1 MLSKCIVY
9 QFKYIET
16 IQNKHRIHIT
26 LRPVCDFDKSN
37 SSVIII
43 FDYCWEKENPYQII
57 RDFKEKLHYEILNQY
72 EFNLFL
78 SLFKTKTIRQKT
90 ITSSKYIY

>member
-16 IQNKHRIHIT
+16 IQDKHRIHIT
-26 LRPVCDFDKSN
+26 LKPMCNFDKPN

-43 FDYCWEKENPYQII
+43 LDYCWEKEKPYQII
-57 RDFKEKLHYEILNQY
+57 RDFKEKLHYDILNQY

-90 ITSSKYIY
+90 ITSSNYIY